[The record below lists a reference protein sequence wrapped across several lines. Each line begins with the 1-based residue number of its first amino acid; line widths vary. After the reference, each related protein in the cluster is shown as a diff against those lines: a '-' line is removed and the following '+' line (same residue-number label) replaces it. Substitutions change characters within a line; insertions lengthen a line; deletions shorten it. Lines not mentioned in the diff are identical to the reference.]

1 MVVAAAVSSAVVV
14 VVAGE
19 VVVVAAEVV
28 VVAAEVVVVVAAEV
42 VVVVAAEVV
51 VVVVA
56 AEVVVVVAAEV
67 VVVVAAE
74 VVVVVAAEVVVVV
87 AAEVVTFAVISAEI
101 SETPGIVS
109 VSTVSGA
116 NIASVF
122 TMLYAAEESF
132 VNVPA
137 AAIPESAVTLVAE
150 TNVSADIKAAVLL
163 SISLLVFIKPTYPF
177 IK

>member
-19 VVVVAAEVV
+19 VVVVAAE
-28 VVAAEVVVVVAAEV
+28 
-42 VVVVAAEVV
+42 
-51 VVVVA
+51 
-56 AEVVVVVAAEV
+56 VVVVAAEV